1 MKQLRLSVLD
11 QCPVPEGSAPAD
23 ALVNSLRLAKVADH
37 LGYTR
42 IWFSEHHGSSILACA
57 SPEILITRVAAET
70 NNIRVGSGGIMLR
83 HYSPMKVGELFR
95 TLNALFPDR
104 IDLGVGRGSGSDSPV
119 AFALRRNRKG
129 EQMDDFG
136 EQVAELRSF
145 LTPNG
150 FPFGHPFKE
159 LHVVPDAPGSPELWL
174 LGSSLR
180 SATTA
185 AAEGLGYVHA
195 HFLSGSETRE
205 AIGIYRQNF
214 RPSAK
219 LSAPIAMAAIGVT
232 CGSDQRE
239 AEHLHLSVRLMQIQ
253 LRDSVATPDRAKRE
267 LQRLSQTSSV
277 VTEDLDDKWPRY
289 FVGTAAKVAS
299 RIREFAEELQLDEL
313 LIITTTHSHHA
324 RITSYSE
331 LAKAMKI
338 C

>member
-1 MKQLRLSVLD
+1 MKQLRLSILD
-11 QCPVPEGSAPAD
+11 QCPVPEGSTPAE
-23 ALVNSLRLAKVADH
+23 ALMNSLSLAKVADQ

-57 SPEILITRVAAET
+57 SPEILIARAAAET
-70 NNIRVGSGGIMLR
+70 DHIRVGAGGIMLR

-104 IDLGVGRGSGSDSPV
+104 IDLGVGRSSGSDSTV
-119 AFALRRNRKG
+119 ALALRRNRIG
-129 EQMDDFG
+129 EQIDDFG

-150 FPFGHPFKE
+150 FPFGHPFRQI
-159 LHVVPDAPGSPELWL
+159 HVVPDAPDSLELWL

-180 SATTA
+180 SAATA

-195 HFLSGSETRE
+195 HFLSASETRE
-205 AIGIYRQNF
+205 AIRRYRQDF
-214 RPSAK
+214 RPSTR
-219 LSAPIAMAAIGVT
+219 LSAPTAMAAIGVT
-232 CGSDQRE
+232 CGLDQWE

-253 LRDSVATPDRAKRE
+253 LRDSVATPDHAKEE
-267 LQRLSQTSSV
+267 LQRFLQASSDV
-277 VTEDLDDKWPRY
+277 AEVLDDKWPRY
-289 FVGTAAKVAS
+289 FVGTAKKVAS
-299 RIREFAEELQLDEL
+299 RISEFADELHLDEL
-313 LIITTTHSHHA
+313 LVITTTHSHHA
-324 RITSYSE
+324 RMTSYSE